1 MEAPKKSRPALSI
14 LIVEDD
20 EAANKIIYHLIAK
33 KFPGATIYLAENGER
48 GVRLSREQA
57 PDIVITDIN
66 MPKMDG
72 IQMASE
78 IKLIK
83 DDVKFIVLTGY
94 SDNNYQERLSEIGI
108 SDVLVKPIQFGKL
121 VALIE
126 KCIGEI
132 AEGK

>member
-1 MEAPKKSRPALSI
+1 MESRPALSI

-20 EAANKIIYHLIAK
+20 EAANKIICHFIAR
-33 KFPGATIYLAENGER
+33 KFPGSTINIAENGEM
-48 GVRLSREQA
+48 GVQLSSEHA

-94 SDNNYQERLSEIGI
+94 SDNSCKERLSEIGI
-108 SDVLVKPIQFGKL
+108 TDLIVKPILFGKL
-121 VALIE
+121 LALIE

-132 AEGK
+132 REGK